1 MLSLKR
7 PYYPIATIT
16 LIQQTCVVQS
26 IKSVG
31 QRKVVH
37 RILILG
43 QHQSRCIVLQ
53 AVDKIGKCC
62 PRIGKTKKNVKVW
75 TSRISGCQVSAIY
88 QFYCYRTWVRSLH
101 WLPLSVTHWLTDCCL
116 VDLID
121 LTLACEDG
129 NSKLVEVVTVA
140 DVDAEEHGDGN
151 LVQIWKLK
159 LLNFCFDFE
168 HMVWSRFW
176 RGHRYIREIG
186 WCLVEV
192 MKFNLALDSEARFSQ
207 DFEV

>member
-7 PYYPIATIT
+7 PYYPITTIT

-75 TSRISGCQVSAIY
+75 TSRTSGCQVSAIY

-140 DVDAEEHGDGN
+140 DV
-151 LVQIWKLK
+151 
-159 LLNFCFDFE
+159 
-168 HMVWSRFW
+168 
-176 RGHRYIREIG
+176 
-186 WCLVEV
+186 VEV
-192 MKFNLALDSEARFSQ
+192 VEFLFRLWAHGLVKILKGSPIHKGNRLMLGWGYEI
-207 DFEV
+207 